1 MARKKTLKAKEMEAS
16 VAANED
22 PFGSLAPD
30 LTGSASSVTTE
41 QKHSNAAAAAPAR
54 MSNAQQYMSN
64 RQIGDTQI
72 SMSHTSRE
80 AWIKQQEKAFTGWAN
95 AHLQTRS
102 MFLTSLEQD
111 IPTVAPLI
119 HLLEI
124 LEKKP
129 LKEITKFHKKPRHKF
144 DLLDGMRICLKQIR
158 SRGRKDI
165 KVDFDAEILLKGKEK
180 KQYLALIWRIIV
192 NYAIE
197 DTTAEEV
204 LDNKKR
210 TFKTPEARL
219 RWWCNSRLPETL
231 QIKNFTSNW
240 SSGKVLVSLMNQAL
254 DENDRIT
261 EEDMQDMDTEELL
274 EGLLKL
280 GDKHLHIPQLLDPND
295 LMYNP
300 NKEAVMTYVSL
311 LRTAIEA
318 KDQERSAAEASMKKM
333 KDAFANLED
342 NWLNRVKELEGRLE
356 ESQTQ
361 VADYAERLQE
371 ERHTNSKQLH
381 AAKEK
386 TDGLYHEIEQLKALC
401 LDQQHQ
407 KEMMAADAIA
417 NDQQY
422 KQEVQRLKTQILQL
436 QAQNDALNE
445 QLKDVM
451 DDQTSSDHQNAAFAV
466 QLNNLKANAA
476 QNEENLQHKITEL
489 EALNESQRQK
499 FNEFYEQYKKKLE
512 TSNKAGREYREKCI
526 VISADTESLR
536 KRISELEALLTQK
549 EKEVEQ
555 ARKREKELL
564 EQLAT
569 QETVF
574 RIQLQELGQ
583 FIKEMKQREQM
594 REKQQVEAY
603 HKLLKEREARIAKD
617 KERKRRSQLGGQA
630 LGVGGGGGGGGAEP
644 VVSGL
649 NNVDVDAQRAALMDF
664 ERRKSQQDVM
674 RQASYAQSPS
684 SHSQQ
689 SQSKPAFDKR
699 TEAVKTK
706 FSNEKIITTW
716 NYAGKDQK
724 IHEVI
729 LRHNTSQSKDGKSKR
744 VIVVD
749 GNVRYAEKSKETHF
763 IIKNGKD
770 QLKLNIAQQKVK
782 GFAYQLFINDISFTQ
797 LHNDYINR
805 IAGE

>member
-1 MARKKTLKAKEMEAS
+1 M
-16 VAANED
+16 NI
-22 PFGSLAPD
+22 
-30 LTGSASSVTTE
+30 
-41 QKHSNAAAAAPAR
+41 
-54 MSNAQQYMSN
+54 Y
-64 RQIGDTQI
+64 
-72 SMSHTSRE
+72 
-80 AWIKQQEKAFTGWAN
+80 
-95 AHLQTRS
+95 
-102 MFLTSLEQD
+102 
-111 IPTVAPLI
+111 TV
-119 HLLEI
+119 
-124 LEKKP
+124 
-129 LKEITKFHKKPRHKF
+129 
-144 DLLDGMRICLKQIR
+144 
-158 SRGRKDI
+158 
-165 KVDFDAEILLKGKEK
+165 LLKGEEK

-210 TFKTPEARL
+210 KFKTPEARL
-219 RWWCNSRLPETL
+219 RWWCNSRLTEEL
-231 QIKNFTSNW
+231 QISNFTKDW
-240 SSGKVLVSLMNQAL
+240 SDGQVLVHLMNQAL

-261 EEDMQDMDTEELL
+261 SEDMQDMDTEELL

-280 GDKHLHIPQLLDPND
+280 GDKHLHIPQLLDPYD
-295 LMYNP
+295 LMHSP

-356 ESQTQ
+356 EAQKQ
-361 VADYAERLQE
+361 QAEYAEKLQE
-371 ERHTNSKQLH
+371 ERHVNSKQLH

-386 TDGLYHEIEQLKALC
+386 TDKLYQQIEQLKALC

-407 KEMMAADAIA
+407 KEMMQQDAIA
-417 NDQQY
+417 NDNKY
-422 KQEVQRLKTQILQL
+422 KQEIQRLKAQILQL

-445 QLKDVM
+445 QLKEVLDS
-451 DDQTSSDHQNAAFAV
+451 QSKQSGASEQQKQAFEM
-466 QLNNLKANAA
+466 QLNNLKTNHA
-476 QNEENLQHKITEL
+476 QKEKDLQNKVGEL
-489 EALNESQRQK
+489 EALNEQQRKK

-512 TSNKAGREYREKCI
+512 ASNKAGREYREKCI
-526 VISADTESLR
+526 VVAADTEALR
-536 KRISELEALLTQK
+536 KRIAELEALLKQK
-549 EKEVEQ
+549 EKELEA

-583 FIKEMKQREQM
+583 FIKEMKQREQV

-617 KERKRRSQLGGQA
+617 KERKRK
-630 LGVGGGGGGGGAEP
+630 
-644 VVSGL
+644 SGL
-649 NNVDVDAQRAALMDF
+649 GQQRTKDGKIALDAVDVEAQRMALEQF
-664 ERRKSQQDVM
+664 QRRKSQQGQPPPPSGPPPNKSKYSGKGNPLLNDEPM
-674 RQASYAQSPS
+674 PS
-684 SHSQQ
+684 SG
-689 SQSKPAFDKR
+689 KPAFDKK
-699 TEAVKTK
+699 TEAVRTK
-706 FSNEKIITTW
+706 FGNEKIITTW
-716 NYAGKDQK
+716 YYTGKDRK

-729 LRHNTSQSKDGKSKR
+729 LRHNTRTGKDMKSKR

-749 GNVRYAEKSKETHF
+749 GKVRYAEKSKETHF

-770 QLKLNIAQQKVK
+770 QLKLNISLNNSQVK

-797 LHNDYINR
+797 LHNNYLNK
-805 IAGE
+805 IAGN